1 MMARLRRMSARG
13 KRRVVQVIAAVLY
26 NANVGNFLKGTISRG
41 EVKKV
46 CVPGLNCYSCPGSVA
61 ACPLGALQA
70 SLSSFPTAI
79 PLYMLGILLIFGA
92 LLGRA
97 ICAFLC
103 PFGLIQELLH
113 KIPSPKLPKNAWTR
127 RLTGIKY
134 IVLAGMVVALPLYYL
149 AVSGVATPAFCKW
162 ICPAGTLEGGV
173 PLLLADANLRAQAG
187 WLFSWK
193 ALLLAATLVGSVFIF
208 RPFCRFVCPLGAIYS
223 FFNRVALFGVRVDE
237 KKCTHCGACTRSCK
251 MDVREVNDRECLRC
265 GECKSRCPTQAI
277 SCKFS
282 KKGGKTHEKT
292 VCNDSGAGACE
303 RGGAGDAA

>member
-113 KIPSPKLPKNAWTR
+113 KFPHPSAKECLDAPPDGYQIHSAGGNGRGSASILPGCQR
-127 RLTGIKY
+127 RSDTG
-134 IVLAGMVVALPLYYL
+134 VLQVDLSCGDAGGRCAAAAGRRKPARAGGL
-149 AVSGVATPAFCKW
+149 AVF
-162 ICPAGTLEGGV
+162 LEG
-173 PLLLADANLRAQAG
+173 
-187 WLFSWK
+187 
-193 ALLLAATLVGSVFIF
+193 AAPG
-208 RPFCRFVCPLGAIYS
+208 
-223 FFNRVALFGVRVDE
+223 
-237 KKCTHCGACTRSCK
+237 
-251 MDVREVNDRECLRC
+251 
-265 GECKSRCPTQAI
+265 
-277 SCKFS
+277 
-282 KKGGKTHEKT
+282 
-292 VCNDSGAGACE
+292 
-303 RGGAGDAA
+303 GDAGGVGVYLSSLLPVCLSPGGDLLVFQSRGAVWRARG